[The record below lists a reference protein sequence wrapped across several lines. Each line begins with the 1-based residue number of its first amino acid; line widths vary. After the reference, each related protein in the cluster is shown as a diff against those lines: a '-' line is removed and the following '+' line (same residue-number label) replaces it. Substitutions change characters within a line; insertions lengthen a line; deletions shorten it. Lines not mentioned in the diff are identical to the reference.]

1 MADNIAITAG
11 SGTTVATD
19 DIGGVQHQRVKLS
32 LGADGTANDA
42 VAGAGVVGTGVQ
54 RMTLAS
60 DDPAVAALVAIR
72 DATSTVA
79 VSGPLTDTQL
89 RATPVGV
96 TSGGY
101 DVSTTF
107 TASTTAI
114 DAGDVLGATAA
125 ALTFTTVGPSA
136 GSIMITGVQYLIPL
150 NAIPTNMTSFRLHL
164 YNVTPPSALASG
176 AAWDLATVD
185 QASYLGFIDL
195 GSPVDMGTTLYC
207 EANGINKQ
215 VRLSSANIFGYLV
228 SNGGSWT
235 PTAIIHKITLH
246 TVAM

>member
-1 MADNIAITAG
+1 
-11 SGTTVATD
+11 
-19 DIGGVQHQRVKLS
+19 
-32 LGADGTANDA
+32 
-42 VAGAGVVGTGVQ
+42 
-54 RMTLAS
+54 
-60 DDPAVAALVAIR
+60 
-72 DATSTVA
+72 
-79 VSGPLTDTQL
+79 
-89 RATPVGV
+89 V
-96 TSGGY
+96 TSVGY

-107 TASTTAI
+107 TASTTAV

-125 ALTFTTVGPSA
+125 ALTFTAVGPSA
-136 GSIMITGVQYLIPL
+136 GSIVITGVQYLIPL
-150 NAIPTNMTSFRLHL
+150 NAIPANMTSFRLHL

-176 AAWDLATVD
+176 AAWDLATGD

-235 PTAIIHKITLH
+235 PTAIVHKITLH
-246 TVAM
+246 TFAV

>member
-1 MADNIAITAG
+1 MPAAQVAVTEGSGKNVATYDISEGTTKQLQRIVINNSSGTEVDFSGTNTVTG
-11 SGTTVATD
+11 SGTA
-19 DIGGVQHQRVKLS
+19 
-32 LGADGTANDA
+32 GTPA
-42 VAGAGVVGTGVQ
+42 AGVVSVQGV
-54 RMTLAS
+54 
-60 DDPAVAALVAIR
+60 
-72 DATSTVA
+72 
-79 VSGPLTDTQL
+79 VSGTQI
-89 RATPVGV
+89 PV
-96 TSGGY
+96 TSVGY

-107 TASTTAI
+107 TAATTAI
-114 DAGDVLGATAA
+114 DAGDVLGASAA
-125 ALTFTTVGPSA
+125 ALTFTAVGPSA
-136 GSIMITGVQYLIPL
+136 GSIVITGVQYLIPL
-150 NAIPTNMTSFRLHL
+150 NAIPANMTSFRLHL

-176 AAWDLATVD
+176 AAWGLATGD

-246 TVAM
+246 TFAV

>member
-1 MADNIAITAG
+1 MPAAQVAVTEGSGKNVATYDISEGTTKQLQRIVINNSSGTEVDFSGTNTVTG
-11 SGTTVATD
+11 SGTA
-19 DIGGVQHQRVKLS
+19 
-32 LGADGTANDA
+32 GTPA
-42 VAGAGVVGTGVQ
+42 AGVVSVQGV
-54 RMTLAS
+54 
-60 DDPAVAALVAIR
+60 
-72 DATSTVA
+72 
-79 VSGPLTDTQL
+79 VSGTQI
-89 RATPVGV
+89 PV
-96 TSGGY
+96 TSVGY

-107 TASTTAI
+107 TAATTAI
-114 DAGDVLGATAA
+114 DAGDVLGASAA
-125 ALTFTTVGPSA
+125 ALTFTAVGPSA
-136 GSIMITGVQYLIPL
+136 GSIVITGVQYLIPL
-150 NAIPTNMTSFRLHL
+150 NAIPANMTSFRLHL

-176 AAWDLATVD
+176 AAWDLATGD

-246 TVAM
+246 TFAV

>member
-1 MADNIAITAG
+1 MADNITITQG
-11 SGTTVATD
+11 SGTTIATD
-19 DIGGVQHQRVKLS
+19 DVSGVQYQVVKISAGADGVAGSLVDWTTGTAGSPAGGVQS
-32 LGADGTANDA
+32 
-42 VAGAGVVGTGVQ
+42 VQ
-54 RMTLAS
+54 G
-60 DDPAVAALVAIR
+60 
-72 DATSTVA
+72 
-79 VSGPLTDTQL
+79 VSGG
-89 RATPVGV
+89 TPAPV
-96 TSGGY
+96 TSVGY

-107 TASTTAI
+107 TAATTAI
-114 DAGDVLGATAA
+114 DAGDVLGASAA
-125 ALTFTTVGPSA
+125 ALTFTAVGPSA
-136 GSIMITGVQYLIPL
+136 GSIVITGVQYLIPL
-150 NAIPTNMTSFRLHL
+150 NAIPANMTSFRLHL

-176 AAWDLATVD
+176 AAWDLATGD

-246 TVAM
+246 TFAV